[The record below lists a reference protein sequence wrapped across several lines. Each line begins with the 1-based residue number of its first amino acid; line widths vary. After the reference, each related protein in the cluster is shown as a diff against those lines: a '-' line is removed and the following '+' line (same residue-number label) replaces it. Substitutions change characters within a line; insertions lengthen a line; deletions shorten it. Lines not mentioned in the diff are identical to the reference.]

1 MSVPRRCE
9 GYSLVIG
16 RFQPLHRGHLEMIRQ
31 CAADS
36 EHLTIGIG
44 SAQYSHDPENP
55 FTAGERYEMIS
66 ETMREEGVGNFCI
79 VPVEDLNRYSVWV
92 AHVVSMSP
100 PFSAIYSNNPFTRR
114 LFQEA
119 GFDVKDSPL
128 YNRAVYSGTEVRRR
142 MLADEDWRSLVP
154 DSVADFIDTIDGV
167 NRLKDIAGGR

>member
-1 MSVPRRCE
+1 
-9 GYSLVIG
+9 
-16 RFQPLHRGHLEMIRQ
+16 
-31 CAADS
+31 
-36 EHLTIGIG
+36 
-44 SAQYSHDPENP
+44 
-55 FTAGERYEMIS
+55 
-66 ETMREEGVGNFCI
+66 
-79 VPVEDLNRYSVWV
+79 
-92 AHVVSMSP
+92 MSP

>member
-1 MSVPRRCE
+1 
-9 GYSLVIG
+9 
-16 RFQPLHRGHLEMIRQ
+16 MIRQ

-44 SAQYSHDPENP
+44 SAQYSHDPDNP

-92 AHVVSMSP
+92 ANVVSMSP

-154 DSVADFIDTIDGV
+154 NAVAEFIDTIDGV